1 MRRSVAMD
9 LLVTEGFQL
18 GFIGAGNMAEA
29 ILRCVL
35 NLGKVSPGAVW
46 LSAPSHTRL
55 TPLNTQLG
63 VNVTNDNSEVLRRC
77 HVVLLCVKPHI
88 FPGVAAALQDRDDVT
103 TQLFISVMAG
113 LTLDYL
119 TQALSTVAGSAGV
132 VRCIPN
138 TPCYVGEGACAYA
151 LGPNSTALAPTARSL
166 LGLLGLAREVPE
178 GQINAAA
185 ALLGSGPAY
194 VYTVLEALADGAV
207 KMGLP
212 RELAGALAAQTV
224 RGAATMAA
232 RTGKHPARLRDEVCS
247 PGGTTIAGLHE
258 IERGG
263 VRASFMSAMEAA
275 TNRAAELMQ
284 ANAAKEADD
293 AKAKK

>member
-1 MRRSVAMD
+1 MD
-9 LLVTEGFQL
+9 LLATDGCRL
-18 GFIGAGNMAEA
+18 GFIGGGNMAEA

-35 NLGKVSPGAVW
+35 NSGAVAPGAVW
-46 LSAPSHTRL
+46 VSAPSHRRL
-55 TPLNTQLG
+55 TPLQAELG

-77 HVVLLCVKPHI
+77 HIVLLCVKPHI
-88 FPGVAAALQDRDDVT
+88 FPGAVAALKGCADVT

-119 TQALSTVAGSAGV
+119 TQALSPVAAAAGV

-151 LGPNSTALAPTARSL
+151 VGRGSEGHAATARAL
-166 LGLLGLAREVPE
+166 LSLLGLAREVPE
-178 GQINAAA
+178 GHINAAA

-194 VYTVLEALADGAV
+194 VYTVIEALADGAV

-212 RELAGALAAQTV
+212 RELAQALSAQTV

-232 RTGKHPARLRDEVCS
+232 RTGKHPAQLRDEVCS

-275 TNRAAELMQ
+275 TNRAAEMMK
-284 ANAAKEADD
+284 ANAAKEAED
-293 AKAKK
+293 AKPKK